1 MIISPK
7 WDYCMKELFR
17 NPVIRKYFISVV
29 LNIPVE
35 AIRSTRLLNTYLWR
49 RFRYQKEGILDVLVE
64 LNDDT
69 KINIELQVK
78 AVRNWDKRQLFYL
91 GKMLTE
97 EVPFGRSYDVMKRCV
112 AISILDFN
120 LTEDKQYHKTY
131 LLRDEE
137 GRVFSN
143 LVELHVIELNK
154 ALMGQTI
161 DEWIRF
167 FNVKTE
173 GDLDMLRM
181 QTNNAGILE
190 AIKEIEHMSLSRWA
204 KAQYEEHMKRV
215 MDRKAEDA
223 YVFDRGVE
231 RGIGRGRQLEKERL
245 LKLISSMNAGG
256 DTDKVAQLDHPE
268 VLEAMQKKY
277 GLE

>member
-1 MIISPK
+1 
-7 WDYCMKELFR
+7 
-17 NPVIRKYFISVV
+17 
-29 LNIPVE
+29 
-35 AIRSTRLLNTYLWR
+35 
-49 RFRYQKEGILDVLVE
+49 
-64 LNDDT
+64 
-69 KINIELQVK
+69 
-78 AVRNWDKRQLFYL
+78 
-91 GKMLTE
+91 
-97 EVPFGRSYDVMKRCV
+97 
-112 AISILDFN
+112 LDFN

-137 GRVFSN
+137 GRLFSN
-143 LVELHVIELNK
+143 LLELHVIELNK
-154 ALMGQTI
+154 VLMGQNI

-190 AIKEIEHMSLSRWA
+190 AIKEVEHMSLSRWA

-231 RGIGRGRQLEKERL
+231 RGIEQGIEQGIGRGRQLEKENL
-245 LKLISSMNAGG
+245 IKLISSMNAGG
-256 DTDKVAQLDHPE
+256 DTDKVAQLDDPE
-268 VLEAMQKKY
+268 VLLAMQRKY
-277 GLE
+277 GMINL

>member
-1 MIISPK
+1 
-7 WDYCMKELFR
+7 MKELFR

-35 AIRSTRLLNTYLWR
+35 MIRSTRLLNTYLWR
-49 RFRYQKEGILDVLVE
+49 KYRYQKQGILDVLVE
-64 LNDDT
+64 LN
-69 KINIELQVK
+69 KV
-78 AVRNWDKRQLFYL
+78 
-91 GKMLTE
+91 
-97 EVPFGRSYDVMKRCV
+97 
-112 AISILDFN
+112 
-120 LTEDKQYHKTY
+120 
-131 LLRDEE
+131 
-137 GRVFSN
+137 
-143 LVELHVIELNK
+143 
-154 ALMGQTI
+154 LMGQNI

-190 AIKEIEHMSLSRWA
+190 AIKEVEHMSLSRWA

-231 RGIGRGRQLEKERL
+231 RGIEQGIEQGIGRGRQ
-245 LKLISSMNAGG
+245 
-256 DTDKVAQLDHPE
+256 
-268 VLEAMQKKY
+268 
-277 GLE
+277 

>member
-17 NPVIRKYFISVV
+17 NQVIRKHFISVV
-29 LNIPVE
+29 LGIPVE
-35 AIRSTRLLNTYLWR
+35 EIRSTRLLNTYLWKKY
-49 RFRYQKEGILDVLVE
+49 RYQKQGIIDSLVE
-64 LNDDT
+64 LNDET

-91 GKMLTE
+91 GKLLTE
-97 EVPFGRSYDVMKRCV
+97 EVTFGRSYDVMKRCV

-137 GRVFSN
+137 GRLFSR

-154 ALMGQTI
+154 VLTGQMI

-167 FNVKTE
+167 FNVKTQE
-173 GDLDMLRM
+173 ELNGLRM

-190 AIKEIEHMSLSRWA
+190 AIKEVEHMSLSRWA

-223 YVFDRGVE
+223 YVFEQGRTEE
-231 RGIGRGRQLEKERL
+231 RTKL
-245 LKLISSMNAGG
+245 LTLISKMSGG
-256 DTDKVAQLDHPE
+256 EDEDKVTKLDNPE
-268 VLEAMQKKY
+268 VLEAMCKKY
-277 GLE
+277 GIE

>member
-1 MIISPK
+1 M
-7 WDYCMKELFR
+7 
-17 NPVIRKYFISVV
+17 
-29 LNIPVE
+29 
-35 AIRSTRLLNTYLWR
+35 IRSTRLLNTYLWR
-49 RFRYQKEGILDVLVE
+49 RYRYQKQGILDVLVE

-97 EVPFGRSYDVMKRCV
+97 EISFGRSYDVMKRCV

-137 GRVFSN
+137 GRLFSN
-143 LVELHVIELNK
+143 LLELHVIELNK
-154 ALMGQTI
+154 VLMGQNI

-190 AIKEIEHMSLSRWA
+190 AIKEVEHMSLSRWA

-231 RGIGRGRQLEKERL
+231 RGIEQGIEQGIGRGRQLEKENL
-245 LKLISSMNAGG
+245 IKLISSMNAGG
-256 DTDKVAQLDHPE
+256 DTDKVAQLDDPE
-268 VLEAMQKKY
+268 VLLAMQRKY
-277 GLE
+277 GMINL